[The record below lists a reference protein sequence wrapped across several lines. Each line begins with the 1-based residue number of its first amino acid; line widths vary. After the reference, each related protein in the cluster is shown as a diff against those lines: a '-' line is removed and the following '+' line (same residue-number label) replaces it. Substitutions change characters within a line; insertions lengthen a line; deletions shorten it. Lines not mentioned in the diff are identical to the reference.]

1 MIPRALKIEA
11 GDLNSTTESSTFRS
25 CVLIILPPHTFPPT
39 INEHASQYICSARPH
54 GAPKHHH
61 VGLQVGIFA
70 LAAGG
75 GPDRAMGS
83 AARGPFHRCA
93 TCRDAAHCALLA
105 SFRSIRVARL
115 HHRSSSRRARHIDS
129 SSGVQTSESDTHESH
144 ATCAAMRSSPCSTCF
159 MRVGRF
165 WNVSVRAFRHSRS
178 RCSSVF
184 TNAAKSTHVSAQ
196 CRAKHG
202 TREQIGEWDESSELS
217 PTMNSLTALL
227 VVESNHH
234 AARVSSLSLGF
245 AARRQGQ
252 GRARAGRAI
261 NLGPFSTRRQR
272 ALGLSC
278 VDVDA
283 SQSRRSLCY
292 WTKPHEFPRE
302 RGGC

>member
-105 SFRSIRVARL
+105 SFRSIRMARL

-129 SSGVQTSESDTHESH
+129 SSGVQDSSPRRVRQIV
-144 ATCAAMRSSPCSTCF
+144 RSS
-159 MRVGRF
+159 GRPS
-165 WNVSVRAFRHSRS
+165 WGAVAAPPRRAAYIPGAPS
-178 RCSSVF
+178 
-184 TNAAKSTHVSAQ
+184 
-196 CRAKHG
+196 
-202 TREQIGEWDESSELS
+202 
-217 PTMNSLTALL
+217 
-227 VVESNHH
+227 
-234 AARVSSLSLGF
+234 
-245 AARRQGQ
+245 
-252 GRARAGRAI
+252 
-261 NLGPFSTRRQR
+261 
-272 ALGLSC
+272 
-278 VDVDA
+278 
-283 SQSRRSLCY
+283 
-292 WTKPHEFPRE
+292 
-302 RGGC
+302 